1 MSNSKQKTAKKN
13 KSDDEARKSVAIQR
27 NNEEKCRIGLMR
39 YFEETL
45 TVAETALLMKDVF
58 NVEVK
63 SLMSLSS
70 KDVEQWDDRWRVNFW
85 TRIKPEG
92 SFMFSYGIKF
102 SAFVVW
108 DKEFGVTRCD
118 PDVKKAIRSN
128 FKSSSKDIF
137 K

>member
-1 MSNSKQKTAKKN
+1 MSNSKQKTVKKN
-13 KSDDEARKSVAIQR
+13 KSDDEARKNVAIQR
-27 NNEEKCRIGLMR
+27 GREEQCCIGLMR

-45 TVAETALLMKDVF
+45 TVAETALLMKDVY

-70 KDVEQWDDRWRVNFW
+70 KGVELWDDRWRVNMW
-85 TRIKPEG
+85 TKTKSEG

-128 FKSSSKDIF
+128 FKTSSKDIF